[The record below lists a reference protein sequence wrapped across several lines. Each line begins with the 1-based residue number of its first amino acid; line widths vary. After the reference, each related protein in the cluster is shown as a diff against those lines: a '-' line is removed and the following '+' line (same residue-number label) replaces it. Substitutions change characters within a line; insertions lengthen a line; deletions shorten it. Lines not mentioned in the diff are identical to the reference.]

1 MFSTLQDVRLALSE
15 VATSADVPQNVKDRL
30 QGIISQLPTVDLS
43 MQISQLNLKL
53 DSFLGDFNS
62 DAVVQ
67 GVTQSLGFTGEETLA
82 ERLLA
87 LENSVGDSS
96 QQVID
101 HCDSLH
107 ASTDEKIAQVTNEVS
122 EVIQQV
128 KDYCDTLSA
137 TASEEIDDAKRAAET
152 VGTLVTNLT
161 SKVGNEHHEL
171 NVLIND
177 VKRAIADQS
186 SLIVSGDGDV
196 GQAIAS
202 LLATFNASNAAVSQ
216 QLSNLSESLED
227 DTADVS
233 TLVRTCTNTVKN
245 ASLETKEALA
255 KVESTFAEKLEDGS
269 QRIISAS
276 GVKFAEAYAIVEDR
290 IIGLTTLLS
299 ASSARLLE
307 EFASEGQNVGQYQAL
322 VTSIKPSLDSMR
334 EALDQ
339 AKDFMEASKTFVSF
353 MSDVLLV
360 SQLVDGLQSM
370 WKQMDQSVRDQSKNF
385 SAVLSS
391 LTEERNKVLSLVK
404 DLTSSVKTL
413 NTIDTA
419 VNVGRLVKET
429 TTEIIDRT
437 KPAPEAEVY

>member
-1 MFSTLQDVRLALSE
+1 MFSTLQDVRLALTE
-15 VATSADVPQNVKDRL
+15 VATSNDVPQNVKDRL

-43 MQISQLNLKL
+43 MQISELNLKL
-53 DSFLGDFNS
+53 DSLTNVDGS
-62 DAVVQ
+62 DIAAKVVDA
-67 GVTQSLGFTGEETLA
+67 LGFDAEETLA
-82 ERLLA
+82 
-87 LENSVGDSS
+87 
-96 QQVID
+96 
-101 HCDSLH
+101 DSL
-107 ASTDEKIAQVTNEVS
+107 SKTNS
-122 EVIQQV
+122 
-128 KDYCDTLSA
+128 
-137 TASEEIDDAKRAAET
+137 
-152 VGTLVTNLT
+152 
-161 SKVGNEHHEL
+161 
-171 NVLIND
+171 
-177 VKRAIADQS
+177 AIADVSNAVSELQVNTQHQIGVLQGDIDRAAGGVNQATS
-186 SLIVSGDGDV
+186 ELGIELSRDLAAIKNDTGKILASTGEIESVEASTIRTMLKGLDLKLSNQGELISSGDSGV
-196 GQAIAS
+196 NAAISS
-202 LLATFNASNAAVSQ
+202 LLAIVNASNSAISKQIGDMADD
-216 QLSNLSESLED
+216 LES
-227 DTADVS
+227 DTASLS
-233 TLVRTCTNTVKN
+233 TLVRTCTNTVKSS
-245 ASLETKEALA
+245 SLEEKEALA
-255 KVESTFAEKLEDGS
+255 QVEKTFAEKLEDGS

-307 EFASEGQNVGQYQAL
+307 EFASEGQNVGQYKAL

-391 LTEERNKVLSLVK
+391 LTEERNKVLGLVK

>member
-1 MFSTLQDVRLALSE
+1 MFSTLQDVRLALTE
-15 VATSADVPQNVKDRL
+15 VATSNDVPQNVKDRL
-30 QGIISQLPTVDLS
+30 QGIIGQLPTVDLS
-43 MQISQLNLKL
+43 MQISELNLKL
-53 DSFLGDFNS
+53 DSLTNVDGS
-62 DAVVQ
+62 AIAAQVV
-67 GVTQSLGFTGEETLA
+67 SALGFNPEETLA
-82 ERLLA
+82 DGLSKTNSAIVDVSNAVNELQVNTQHQIGVLQGDIDRATGGVNQVTSTLGVELSKDLA
-87 LENSVGDSS
+87 AIKNDTGKILASTGEIESVEASTIRTMLKGLDLKLSDQGQLISSGDSG
-96 QQVID
+96 V
-101 HCDSLH
+101 
-107 ASTDEKIAQVTNEVS
+107 N
-122 EVIQQV
+122 
-128 KDYCDTLSA
+128 
-137 TASEEIDDAKRAAET
+137 AAI
-152 VGTLVTNLT
+152 G
-161 SKVGNEHHEL
+161 
-171 NVLIND
+171 
-177 VKRAIADQS
+177 
-186 SLIVSGDGDV
+186 
-196 GQAIAS
+196 S
-202 LLATFNASNAAVSQ
+202 LLAIVNASNSSISKQIEDMADD
-216 QLSNLSESLED
+216 LES
-227 DTADVS
+227 DTASLS
-233 TLVRTCTNTVKN
+233 TLVRTCTNTVKSS
-245 ASLETKEALA
+245 SLEEKEALA
-255 KVESTFAEKLEDGS
+255 QVEKTFAEKLEDGS

-307 EFASEGQNVGQYQAL
+307 EFASEGQNVGQYKAL
-322 VTSIKPSLDSMR
+322 VTSIKPSLDSMK

-391 LTEERNKVLSLVK
+391 LTEERNKVLGLVK

>member
-1 MFSTLQDVRLALSE
+1 MFSTLQDVRLALTE
-15 VATSADVPQNVKDRL
+15 VATSNDVPQNVKDRL
-30 QGIISQLPTVDLS
+30 QGIIGQLPTVDLS
-43 MQISQLNLKL
+43 MQISELNLKL
-53 DSFLGDFNS
+53 DSLTNVDGS
-62 DAVVQ
+62 AIAAQVV
-67 GVTQSLGFTGEETLA
+67 SALGFNPEETLA
-82 ERLLA
+82 DGLSKTNSAIVDVSNAVNELQVNTQHQIGVLQGDIDRATGGVNQATSELGIELSKDLA
-87 LENSVGDSS
+87 AIKNDTGKILASTGEIESVEASTIRTMLKGLDLKLSDQGQLISSGDSG
-96 QQVID
+96 V
-101 HCDSLH
+101 
-107 ASTDEKIAQVTNEVS
+107 N
-122 EVIQQV
+122 
-128 KDYCDTLSA
+128 
-137 TASEEIDDAKRAAET
+137 AAI
-152 VGTLVTNLT
+152 
-161 SKVGNEHHEL
+161 S
-171 NVLIND
+171 
-177 VKRAIADQS
+177 
-186 SLIVSGDGDV
+186 
-196 GQAIAS
+196 S
-202 LLATFNASNAAVSQ
+202 LLAIVNASNSAISKQIEDMADD
-216 QLSNLSESLED
+216 LES
-227 DTADVS
+227 DTASLS
-233 TLVRTCTNTVKN
+233 TLVRTCTNTVKSS
-245 ASLETKEALA
+245 SLEEKEALA
-255 KVESTFAEKLEDGS
+255 QVEKTFAEKLEDGS

-307 EFASEGQNVGQYQAL
+307 EFASEGQNVGQYKAL
-322 VTSIKPSLDSMR
+322 VTSIKPSLDSMK

-391 LTEERNKVLSLVK
+391 LTEERNKVLGLVK

>member
-1 MFSTLQDVRLALSE
+1 MFSTLQDVRLALTE
-15 VATSADVPQNVKDRL
+15 VATSNDVPQNVKDRL

-43 MQISQLNLKL
+43 MQISELNLKL
-53 DSFLGDFNS
+53 DSLTNIDGS
-62 DAVVQ
+62 AIAAQVV
-67 GVTQSLGFTGEETLA
+67 SALGFDAEETLA
-82 ERLLA
+82 DDLSKTNSAIVDVSNAVNELQVNTQHQIGVLQGDIDRAAGGVNQATSALGIELSKDLA
-87 LENSVGDSS
+87 AIKNDTGKILASTGEIESVEASTIRTMLKGLDLKLSDQGQLISSGDSG
-96 QQVID
+96 V
-101 HCDSLH
+101 
-107 ASTDEKIAQVTNEVS
+107 N
-122 EVIQQV
+122 
-128 KDYCDTLSA
+128 
-137 TASEEIDDAKRAAET
+137 AAI
-152 VGTLVTNLT
+152 
-161 SKVGNEHHEL
+161 S
-171 NVLIND
+171 
-177 VKRAIADQS
+177 
-186 SLIVSGDGDV
+186 
-196 GQAIAS
+196 S
-202 LLATFNASNAAVSQ
+202 LLAIVNASSSAISKQIEDMADD
-216 QLSNLSESLED
+216 LES
-227 DTADVS
+227 DTASLS

-245 ASLETKEALA
+245 SSLEEKEALA
-255 KVESTFAEKLEDGS
+255 QVEKTFAEKLEDGS

-307 EFASEGQNVGQYQAL
+307 EFASEGQNVGQYKAL
-322 VTSIKPSLDSMR
+322 VTSIKPSLDSMK

-391 LTEERNKVLSLVK
+391 LTEERNKVLGLVK